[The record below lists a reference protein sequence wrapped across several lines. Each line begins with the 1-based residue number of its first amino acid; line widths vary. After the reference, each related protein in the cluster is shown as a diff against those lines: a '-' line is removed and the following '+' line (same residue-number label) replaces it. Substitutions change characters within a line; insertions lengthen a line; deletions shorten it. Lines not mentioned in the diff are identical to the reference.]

1 MKTPTIHLN
10 GTSGEELLG
19 QMSEARAALLAAYR
33 ALQKAAPHERDYY
46 VQGANSEGNSALSVA
61 QYEHRERLRKLV
73 EVDADLLEISMGIR
87 DQLDERRARRA
98 ETLERVWV
106 PQEINGHAPY
116 IPFDEGD
123 EP

>member
-1 MKTPTIHLN
+1 MAMRCKI
-10 GTSGEELLG
+10 LG
-19 QMSEARAALLAAYR
+19 PSY
-33 ALQKAAPHERDYY
+33 P
-46 VQGANSEGNSALSVA
+46 S
-61 QYEHRERLRKLV
+61 LV
-73 EVDADLLEISMGIR
+73 VFEPVPIDIQDH
-87 DQLDERRARRA
+87 LDERQARRA